1 MTPKKRAKLAK
12 VKAKS
17 FVFDGCHKIFLC
29 ADAKD
34 EEHAIKMRGWKRK
47 DFRPFDRKVIEELYD
62 MSCPLKAI
70 WWFNSR
76 RKTVI
81 EQFE

>member
-1 MTPKKRAKLAK
+1 MSPSQRRKLAK

-34 EEHAIKMRGWKRK
+34 EKLAMTKGWKRA
-47 DFRPFDRKVIEELYD
+47 DFRPFDKKLIERLYD
-62 MSCPLKAI
+62 LSCPLRAV
-70 WWFNSR
+70 WWFNDNP
-76 RKTVI
+76 TVI
-81 EQFE
+81 EQGS